1 MIKALHICIVFFLL
15 FPVKLLA
22 TDKPAYRLFNA
33 KGKEVSYHKMIKQI
47 QKQDVVLIGELHNNP
62 ISHWLE
68 LEIIQSCY
76 LQRKLVL
83 GAEMFE
89 QDNQGALSA
98 YLAGKISAKGLDSS
112 ARMWR
117 NYKTDYAPLVNF
129 AKENQVNFI
138 ATNVPRKYASLVS
151 KGGFEALN
159 QISAEEKSW
168 MAPLPIAYD
177 ANLPGYQKMITM
189 MAGHAT
195 PNMPKAQALK
205 DATMAYFIMKNWDEN
220 KLFIHVN
227 GSYHSENY
235 EGISWY
241 LKLAKPA
248 IKIATIATVS
258 QKEIKQLA
266 QENRGIADY
275 IICVEDDMTTTY

>member
-33 KGKEVSYHKMIKQI
+33 KGKEVSYQKMIKQI

-98 YLAGKISAKGLDSS
+98 YLAGNISAKGLDSS